1 MRINVENVQKLTVI
15 NVWTSL
21 MEKFISR
28 PYREAIIITK
38 IKLQHKIQNYICIM
52 LHIANVCKYAK
63 YVVEVN
69 NLLLF
74 VFYVLVFLLKR
85 CVMFLILKFRT
96 MRL

>member
-21 MEKFISR
+21 MDKFISR

-52 LHIANVCKYAK
+52 FLCIHIAN
-63 YVVEVN
+63 
-69 NLLLF
+69 
-74 VFYVLVFLLKR
+74 
-85 CVMFLILKFRT
+85 T
-96 MRL
+96 S